1 MLAFYFGLSTAS
13 ALDYLRL
20 RPNQFVKWKVV
31 LVEGRY
37 IAVSVYSSSSRT
49 RTRRSEEEEE
59 ENKYMREE
67 DEEEQLS
74 RNSIYLLA
82 SRIIPQIKAFHR
94 GNAGFREFIRE
105 IRILLY
111 FSNTL
116 NLGRR

>member
-1 MLAFYFGLSTAS
+1 VLAFYPAHLTTFGFGQTNLSIEKS
-13 ALDYLRL
+13 FSSKER
-20 RPNQFVKWKVV
+20 
-31 LVEGRY
+31 
-37 IAVSVYSSSSRT
+37 SSSSSSRR
-49 RTRRSEEEEE
+49 RTRRSEEEED
-59 ENKYMREE
+59 NKYTREE

-82 SRIIPQIKAFHR
+82 SRNIPQIKAFHR